1 MGWVLLQWDKTR
13 LRNNR
18 RGLCLEILQEPD
30 GVCVLLLFYL
40 YLYVS
45 LNFLYFSIFQGAKEA
60 LDLGITGPEGIEI
73 SRPEE
78 VRKTSCVSFVSF
90 FPADSQNLQDRRD
103 IGKHKRHAIAFS
115 VGEIP
120 TGIFPGNRVR
130 HAEADM
136 ALSFPRRGNLGETR
150 PLHLSPI
157 SRIRGKSCEHTR
169 GCFTLN

>member
-1 MGWVLLQWDKTR
+1 M
-13 LRNNR
+13 
-18 RGLCLEILQEPD
+18 C
-30 GVCVLLLFYL
+30 VCVLLFYL

-103 IGKHKRHAIAFS
+103 IGKHKRHAISFS

-120 TGIFPGNRVR
+120 TWNLPREQGPPCRG
-130 HAEADM
+130 
-136 ALSFPRRGNLGETR
+136 RRGLEL
-150 PLHLSPI
+150 P
-157 SRIRGKSCEHTR
+157 
-169 GCFTLN
+169 